1 MKIARETVVPID
13 FEGLK
18 IADYTAGKETSSSF
32 AEISVPAGATHRR
45 AYSKRSDKY
54 YYVVSGHLEFEID
67 HTPQDLRPGDVCL
80 ILKGQRF
87 SYRNPSRLPAKVVL
101 VHTPS
106 FDLESEIFEE

>member
-1 MKIARETVVPID
+1 MKIARETVQPID

-18 IADYTAGKETSSSF
+18 IVDYTAGKETSSSF
-32 AEISVPAGATHRR
+32 AEISVPARAAHRR
-45 AYSKRSDKY
+45 AFSKRSDKY

-67 HTPQDLRPGDVCL
+67 GRSQDLSPGDVCV

-87 SYRNPSRLPAKVVL
+87 SYRNTSTHSARVVL

-106 FDLESEIFEE
+106 FDLESEVFEE